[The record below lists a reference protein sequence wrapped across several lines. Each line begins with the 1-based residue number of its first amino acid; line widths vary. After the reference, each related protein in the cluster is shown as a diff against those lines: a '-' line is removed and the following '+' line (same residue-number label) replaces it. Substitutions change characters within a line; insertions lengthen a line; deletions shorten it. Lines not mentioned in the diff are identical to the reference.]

1 MKHGCKRGRRANA
14 PAFPQPHIVTQM
26 KVQIALVAAALL
38 AVAATQ
44 TVAAQETSKIA
55 ASPPEQASDAEAAAK
70 GMALYTRNCSHCHG
84 FRMISAG
91 SVAFDLR
98 QFPHDQK
105 GRFVQSV
112 THGKNGRMP
121 AWGDLLS
128 QEEIDLIWAY
138 IKTGGG

>member
-1 MKHGCKRGRRANA
+1 VRKCAGL
-14 PAFPQPHIVTQM
+14 PQPPIVRHM
-26 KVQIALVAAALL
+26 KVQIALVAATLL
-38 AVAATQ
+38 GAQ

-55 ASPPEQASDAEAAAK
+55 ASPAEQASDADAVAK
-70 GMALYTRNCSHCHG
+70 GMALYTHHCSHCHG

-105 GRFVQSV
+105 ARFVQSV

-128 QEEIDLIWAY
+128 LQEIDLLWAY

>member
-1 MKHGCKRGRRANA
+1 MHMNVR
-14 PAFPQPHIVTQM
+14 FSLI
-26 KVQIALVAAALL
+26 AALL
-38 AVAATQ
+38 IGAVAGARST
-44 TVAAQETSKIA
+44 AAQPAA
-55 ASPPEQASDAEAAAK
+55 ASSDNAQAQMVEK
-70 GMALYTRNCSHCHG
+70 GRALYAQNCAHCHG

-105 GRFVQSV
+105 PRFVQSV

-128 QEEIDLIWAY
+128 PQDIDDLWAY
-138 IKTGGG
+138 VKTGGEQQ